1 MRTIAHVYPTYAEA
15 ARVVSSLE
23 SAGIPHSD
31 ISIVSGDK
39 EHANANYGSTAGTTG
54 TDTGLTSGDPEQG
67 AATGAGTG
75 ASLGTV
81 LGGGAGLLAGIGA
94 LAIPG
99 IGPLVAAGWLVAA
112 LTGAGVG
119 AAAGGLLGSLTGA
132 GISEADAQTYQE
144 GVSSGGTLVT
154 VRADDGQAAHVEQL
168 MGMSTGYAGTTP
180 MGTTETSA
188 MDTGALGMTGA
199 AGMVGAATPVRDT
212 SATRDAEMGT
222 GMETGSTRTS
232 AMGTSVG
239 MTDAASRTAPASMN
253 TATGDDT
260 IKVMK
265 EDLVVGKREHEA
277 GGVRVTSHV
286 VETPVQEQVTLH
298 EERVTIERRP
308 VNERV
313 AGAGDAFT
321 DKTIE
326 ARATSEEA
334 VVGKETRVIEEIG
347 IKKEATDRVET
358 VRDTVRETKVDVED
372 TSSATRPATT
382 TDTTKRI

>member
-39 EHANANYGSTAGTTG
+39 EHVSANHGTTAGTTG

-99 IGPLVAAGWLVAA
+99 VGPLVAAGWLVAA

-132 GISEADAQTYQE
+132 GISEADAKTYQE

-154 VRADDGQAAHVEQL
+154 VRVDDGQAAHVEQV
-168 MGMSTGYAGTTP
+168 MGMSTGYAGTAST
-180 MGTTETSA
+180 GA
-188 MDTGALGMTGA
+188 MDTGAMGMTGA
-199 AGMVGAATPVRDT
+199 AGMMGDTAPVRDT
-212 SATRDAEMGT
+212 TATRDMETGT
-222 GMETGSTRTS
+222 GMGTTRTS
-232 AMGTSVG
+232 AMDTGVG
-239 MTDAASRTAPASMN
+239 MTDAAIRTAPTSMN

-265 EDLVVGKREHEA
+265 EDLVVGKREQEA
-277 GGVRVTSHV
+277 GGVRVTSRV

-298 EERVTIERRP
+298 EEHVTLERRP

-347 IKKEATDRVET
+347 IKKEAADRVET

-382 TDTTKRI
+382 TTTTTTDTTKRI

>member
-15 ARVVSSLE
+15 ARVVSALE

-39 EHANANYGSTAGTTG
+39 SYSSSNHGYGTTG
-54 TDTGLTSGDPEQG
+54 TATGMTSGDPEQG

-75 ASLGTV
+75 ATLGTV

-99 IGPLVAAGWLVAA
+99 LGPIVAAGWLVAA

-119 AAAGGLLGSLTGA
+119 AAAGSLLGSLTGA

-144 GVSSGGTLVT
+144 GVNSGGTLVT
-154 VRADDGQAAHVEQL
+154 VRADDAQAAHVEQV
-168 MGMSTGYAGTTP
+168 MGMSTGYASTSTTMDTTAGAGVLGTTAAVGA
-180 MGTTETSA
+180 MTGAHETTATRDMA
-188 MDTGALGMTGA
+188 MDT
-199 AGMVGAATPVRDT
+199 ATT
-212 SATRDAEMGT
+212 ATT
-222 GMETGSTRTS
+222 
-232 AMGTSVG
+232 
-239 MTDAASRTAPASMN
+239 MN
-253 TATGDDT
+253 TAPVNTASMSNDGT

-265 EDLVVGKREHEA
+265 EDLVVGKREVEA

-298 EERVTIERRP
+298 EERVSIERHP

-313 AGAGDAFT
+313 SGTEAFR
-321 DKTIE
+321 DQTIE
-326 ARATSEEA
+326 ARATAEEA
-334 VVGKETRVIEEIG
+334 VVAKDVRVVEEIG
-347 IKKEATDRVET
+347 IKKEAADRVET
-358 VRDTVRETKVDVED
+358 VRDTVRETKVDIED
-372 TSSATRPATT
+372 TAATVRPVATTTTTT

>member
-39 EHANANYGSTAGTTG
+39 NYSAADHGTMAGTTG
-54 TDTGLTSGDPEQG
+54 TNTGLTSGDPEQG

-99 IGPLVAAGWLVAA
+99 LGPIVAAGWLVAA

-132 GISEADAQTYQE
+132 GISEADAHTYQE
-144 GVSSGGTLVT
+144 GVNSGGTLVT
-154 VRADDGQAAHVEQL
+154 VRVDEGQAAHVEQV
-168 MGMSTGYAGTTP
+168 MGMSTGYAGTATTGVTGTTGTAGMMGDTTAARDMDTRAGTGVGTGMGTG
-180 MGTTETSA
+180 MGTTRTGA
-188 MDTGALGMTGA
+188 MDTGA
-199 AGMVGAATPVRDT
+199 
-212 SATRDAEMGT
+212 
-222 GMETGSTRTS
+222 
-232 AMGTSVG
+232 G
-239 MTDAASRTAPASMN
+239 MTDAATRTPTTSMG
-253 TATGDDT
+253 TGATGDT

-265 EDLVVGKREHEA
+265 EDMTVGKREHDA
-277 GGVRVTSHV
+277 GGVRITSHV

-298 EERVTIERRP
+298 EERVSIERRP

-313 AGAGDAFT
+313 AGTGDAFA

-334 VVGKETRVIEEIG
+334 VVGKEARVVEEIG
-347 IKKEATDRVET
+347 IKKEVADRTET
-358 VRDTVRETKVDVED
+358 VRDTVRETKVDVQD
-372 TSSATRPATT
+372 TSATGRPATPG
-382 TDTTKRI
+382 TTKRV

>member
-1 MRTIAHVYPTYAEA
+1 MRTIAHVYSTYAEA

-39 EHANANYGSTAGTTG
+39 EHTSANHGAMTGTTG
-54 TDTGLTSGDPEQG
+54 TNTGLTSGDPEQG

-154 VRADDGQAAHVEQL
+154 VRVDDGQAAHVEQV
-168 MGMSTGYAGTTP
+168 MGMSTGYAGTAPTGATGTGAMGMTGTAGMMGDTAAVRDTTATRDADMATGTG
-180 MGTTETSA
+180 MGTTRTSA
-188 MDTGALGMTGA
+188 MDTG
-199 AGMVGAATPVRDT
+199 
-212 SATRDAEMGT
+212 
-222 GMETGSTRTS
+222 
-232 AMGTSVG
+232 VG
-239 MTDAASRTAPASMN
+239 MTDAATRTTPTSMN
-253 TATGDDT
+253 TATGDGT

-265 EDLVVGKREHEA
+265 EDLVVGKREHDA

-286 VETPVQEQVTLH
+286 AETPVQEQVTLH
-298 EERVTIERRP
+298 EERVTLERRP

-313 AGAGDAFT
+313 AGVGDAFA

-334 VVGKETRVIEEIG
+334 VVGKEARVVEEIG
-347 IKKEATDRVET
+347 IKKQAADRVET

-382 TDTTKRI
+382 TDPTKRI

>member
-1 MRTIAHVYPTYAEA
+1 MRTIAHVYSTYAEA

-39 EHANANYGSTAGTTG
+39 EHANAGYGSAAGTTG
-54 TDTGLTSGDPEQG
+54 TDTGMTSGDPEQG

-99 IGPLVAAGWLVAA
+99 IGPIVAAGWLVAA

-168 MGMSTGYAGTTP
+168 MGMTTGYAGTTP
-180 MGTTETSA
+180 VGA
-188 MDTGALGMTGA
+188 MDTGASGMTGTS
-199 AGMVGAATPVRDT
+199 GMPGGATPVRDT
-212 SATRDAEMGT
+212 TAGRDAEMGT
-222 GMETGSTRTS
+222 GPGMGSTRAS
-232 AMGTSVG
+232 ATDTGVG
-239 MTDAASRTAPASMN
+239 MTDAASRTGPTSMN
-253 TATGDDT
+253 QGMGNDT

-298 EERVTIERRP
+298 EEHVTLERRP

-313 AGAGDAFT
+313 AGAGDAFA

-326 ARATSEEA
+326 ARAMSEEA
-334 VVGKETRVIEEIG
+334 VVGKEARVVEEIG
-347 IKKEATDRVET
+347 IKKQATDRVET

-372 TSSATRPATT
+372 SSSSTRPSTT

>member
-39 EHANANYGSTAGTTG
+39 DHANVNHGSAAGTAGTNTG
-54 TDTGLTSGDPEQG
+54 MTSGDPEQG

-144 GVSSGGTLVT
+144 GVSKGGTLVT

-168 MGMSTGYAGTTP
+168 MGMSTGYAGTT
-180 MGTTETSA
+180 SA
-188 MDTGALGMTGA
+188 GAMNTGAMNTGALGMTGT
-199 AGMVGAATPVRDT
+199 AGMLGDT
-212 SATRDAEMGT
+212 AATRDVAMGT
-222 GMETGSTRTS
+222 GTGMGSTRVS
-232 AMGTSVG
+232 ATDTGVG
-239 MTDAASRTAPASMN
+239 MTDAASRTAPASLG
-253 TATGDDT
+253 TVAGDDT

-265 EDLVVGKREHEA
+265 EDLVVGKREQEV

-313 AGAGDAFT
+313 AGVGDAFT

-326 ARATSEEA
+326 ARATAEEA
-334 VVGKETRVIEEIG
+334 VVGKEARVIEEIG
-347 IKKEATDRVET
+347 IKKEAADRVET
-358 VRDTVRETKVDVED
+358 VRDTVRETKVDIED

-382 TDTTKRI
+382 TTTTTDTTKRI

>member
-15 ARVVSSLE
+15 TRVVQALE

-39 EHANANYGSTAGTTG
+39 SVGSTGYGAQGGTTG
-54 TDTGLTSGDPEQG
+54 TATGMTSGDPEQG

-99 IGPLVAAGWLVAA
+99 LGPIVAAGWLVAA

-132 GISEADAQTYQE
+132 GISEADAHTYQE
-144 GVSSGGTLVT
+144 GVNSGGTLVT
-154 VRADDGQAAHVEQL
+154 VRADDAQAAHVEQV
-168 MGMSTGYAGTTP
+168 MGMTTDYAQTATTGVTGAGMATGAMAGTVRE
-180 MGTTETSA
+180 TT
-188 MDTGALGMTGA
+188 
-199 AGMVGAATPVRDT
+199 
-212 SATRDAEMGT
+212 ATRDAAVSTGTAGSATMG
-222 GMETGSTRTS
+222 
-232 AMGTSVG
+232 A
-239 MTDAASRTAPASMN
+239 TAMN
-253 TATGDDT
+253 TAPVSADGT

-265 EDLVVGKREHEA
+265 EDLVVGKREAEA

-298 EERVTIERRP
+298 EERVSIERRP

-313 AGAGDAFT
+313 SGTEAFR
-321 DKTIE
+321 DQTIE
-326 ARATSEEA
+326 ARATAEEA
-334 VVGKETRVIEEIG
+334 VVGKDVRVVEEIG
-347 IKKEATDRVET
+347 IKKEVADRVET
-358 VRDTVRETKVDVED
+358 VRDTVRETKVDVVD
-372 TSSATRPATT
+372 TAATARPAVTGTKTTTNTTT
-382 TDTTKRI
+382 TDTTKRV

>member
-15 ARVVSSLE
+15 TRVVQALE

-39 EHANANYGSTAGTTG
+39 SAGTTG
-54 TDTGLTSGDPEQG
+54 TSGTTTGTTTGMTSGDPEQG

-99 IGPLVAAGWLVAA
+99 IGPIVAAGWLVAA

-132 GISEADAQTYQE
+132 GISEADAHTYQE
-144 GVSSGGTLVT
+144 GVNSGGTLVT
-154 VRADDGQAAHVEQL
+154 VRADDAQAAHVEQV
-168 MGMSTGYAGTTP
+168 MGMSTGYAQTATTGVTGAGMATGAMDGTMRETTVTRDAAMGAGT
-180 MGTTETSA
+180 MGT
-188 MDTGALGMTGA
+188 GASMTGA
-199 AGMVGAATPVRDT
+199 AT
-212 SATRDAEMGT
+212 T
-222 GMETGSTRTS
+222 G
-232 AMGTSVG
+232 
-239 MTDAASRTAPASMN
+239 MN
-253 TATGDDT
+253 TAPMANDGT

-265 EDLVVGKREHEA
+265 EDLVVGKREVEA

-286 VETPVQEQVTLH
+286 VETPVQEQVKLH
-298 EERVTIERRP
+298 EERVTVERRP

-313 AGAGDAFT
+313 AGTEAFR
-321 DKTIE
+321 DQTIE
-326 ARATSEEA
+326 ARATAEEA
-334 VVGKETRVIEEIG
+334 VVGKDVRVVEEIG
-347 IKKEATDRVET
+347 IKKEAADRVEK
-358 VRDTVRETKVDVED
+358 VRDTVRETKVDVQD
-372 TSSATRPATT
+372 TAATVRPTETGKTTTNTTT
-382 TDTTKRI
+382 TDTTKRV

>member
-15 ARVVSSLE
+15 TRVVQALE

-39 EHANANYGSTAGTTG
+39 SVGTTG
-54 TDTGLTSGDPEQG
+54 YGTPGSTTGTMTGMTSGDPEQG

-99 IGPLVAAGWLVAA
+99 LGPIVAAGWLVAA

-132 GISEADAQTYQE
+132 GISEADAHTYQE
-144 GVSSGGTLVT
+144 GVNSGGTLVT
-154 VRADDGQAAHVEQL
+154 VRADDAQAAHVEQV
-168 MGMSTGYAGTTP
+168 MGMTTGSAQTATTDVTGAGMATGAMRETTATRDATMGAGTTG
-180 MGTTETSA
+180 MGAS
-188 MDTGALGMTGA
+188 MTGA
-199 AGMVGAATPVRDT
+199 AT
-212 SATRDAEMGT
+212 
-222 GMETGSTRTS
+222 
-232 AMGTSVG
+232 
-239 MTDAASRTAPASMN
+239 TAMN
-253 TATGDDT
+253 TAPVANDGT

-265 EDLVVGKREHEA
+265 EDLVVGKRETEA

-286 VETPVQEQVTLH
+286 VETPVQEQVKLH
-298 EERVTIERRP
+298 EERVTVERRP

-313 AGAGDAFT
+313 AGTEAFR
-321 DKTIE
+321 DQTIE
-326 ARATSEEA
+326 ARATAEEA
-334 VVGKETRVIEEIG
+334 VVGKDVRVVEEIG
-347 IKKEATDRVET
+347 IKKEAADRVET
-358 VRDTVRETKVDVED
+358 VRDTVRETKVDVQD
-372 TSSATRPATT
+372 TAATVRPTATGTTTTNTTT
-382 TDTTKRI
+382 TDTTKRV